1 MNKIYKVIWNKKKLC
16 WQAVSELATQGQVSG
31 EAKKAIKK
39 VRSNALT
46 ALMLPALSALSFAV
60 SAALH
65 DSALPT
71 GANVTSGEAQFQN
84 AGNQLNIQQ
93 NTQHLSTVWDTFNIG
108 KKAEVNFVQPN
119 QSSIAVN
126 RVLDSNASQIMGKL
140 NANGQVFLI
149 NPNGIVFSKTSQ
161 VNVGGLVASTLDLE
175 TDNQHGQM
183 SFANQGKAGKIE
195 QHGKITIKNGGT
207 VALIA
212 PQITQTGEMIAPNGE
227 VRLTAADQVRIRLDQ
242 GKLASY
248 DIDQGTL
255 QALIDQG
262 GVIIADDGRVHLTAQ
277 AQQNLGRA
285 VVNHSGYIQANRL
298 TTNSKGEIVL
308 LADLAHGTTQLTG
321 QLSAQGKN
329 GQSGGFVETSAAT
342 VNITN
347 SAKVNTQAELGAK
360 IGQWLIDPV
369 DFVVGKEGNITG
381 AALSAALQHT
391 DVTIQTRDTQST
403 VSTDPTQNTA
413 PAGHGDILIQDAV
426 TWQSGQALTL
436 DAYNNI
442 YINNVI
448 DASQVDGGKLVLK
461 YGQQSNDGSNGALYD
476 ADFGID
482 VPTYADYFIQAPV
495 HLQQGFNFSTQ
506 RGSDDA
512 NLKEFQVITNAA
524 DMQAIKDD
532 LVGNYALGSNIN
544 ASSIANFVP
553 IGTMIEGSGPN
564 VGNRPFKGLFD
575 GLGHVIENLTIHK
588 QGFQGQDSY
597 AGLFG
602 KIEDAD
608 IRNVGLINAQIQ
620 GGAFVGGLIGEMTD
634 SKLSNSFV
642 QGHVE
647 GQYHVGALVGYGFNS
662 ALDQV
667 YSTGSVN
674 YEDGESTLVGY
685 LHDASITNGYFSK
698 QNGAVTV
705 WDGLGVDSVLS
716 AEEAQQS
723 QSYSNLGWDITNT
736 AGQAAAWRIY
746 DGQTGPLLKAFL
758 TPLTIK
764 ADDYVGEYNGQVQ
777 NSNSYTT
784 SVQSADPTQI
794 LGEAIYT
801 GGSKNAG
808 QAQSEITGLYSTQT
822 GYDIDF
828 VAGQVQINK
837 AKISSIGNAVTD
849 KIYDGSLTANLTG
862 QAQANGLFGADQVQV
877 NVGTA
882 SFLDKNAGDNKA
894 VVLSEVTLSGQ
905 DATNYELVNELST
918 VANIS
923 RREIQNITGIQAQDK
938 IYDGTRTAHI
948 DQSQLVLDGLIVG
961 DQLSLDANAQFT
973 TKQAGTNKDVVI
985 DQLSLGG
992 ADASNYVLSEQ
1003 LQQSGTHSSADIH
1016 QAEIR
1021 LVDGLNVRDKVY
1033 DATTTAVL
1041 ESQNVVFDGLVQ
1053 GDQLRVDGTAS
1064 FADKH
1069 AGENKVVYLH
1079 SLDLIGEDAS
1089 NYRLVTQPYQLS
1101 ASIDKAILNLSNL
1114 LATNKI
1120 YDGTLDTQVEL
1131 WNVQIDGRLGNDLV
1145 NVAGGK
1151 AQFADKNAGQNKT
1164 VYISDLVLTGADA
1177 ENYQLQQAP
1186 LTATANIAQRVISD
1200 MSGFGSIVKTYDA
1213 KLSAPLST
1221 QYAQTHEAITG
1232 DNVMLY
1238 ATDASFG
1245 DKNVGLNK
1253 VVRLHGLELIGAD
1266 AANYALATNA
1276 QWYQGSINKALIAD
1290 IQGLIAENK
1299 VYDGTTHVQLNQ
1311 DQVKLAGAF
1320 IGDQLNLEIGQAQF
1334 ATKNAGQ
1341 DRLVSVSGL
1350 TLNGQDAQN
1359 YQLLPTSLN
1368 LQANIDQAVIHLQ
1381 GVQALDKTYNGNIN
1395 AQFNI
1400 NDIALNGKIAG
1411 DDLGLVLNGVY
1422 ADKNAGTDKS
1432 IRLVQAY
1439 LSGIDGQNYRL
1450 AEGALQTHYVADIH
1464 RAKISDI
1471 TGLNADKVYDGTT
1484 QALINTTNAVLNG
1497 KIEGDDLQ
1505 LLADGTFADKHAAAD
1520 KNVQVNLQLVGQ
1532 DAQNYELDKP
1542 VPTLTATIDKKIISA
1557 IQGITA
1563 KDKVHDGT
1571 TKADLNLDAAIFD
1584 GMIVGDELGV
1594 QADGHFTDAVVGSD
1608 KTVHIENIVLTG
1620 ADAQNYQLADVPFT
1634 TTGKIKDKVIYGAM
1648 DYVPIGGSNLD
1659 ITPLDISSMDIETAL
1674 LAVQSQRA
1682 NLLESQLRDQIAGV
1696 QARNDQI
1703 GKLNTVSNSL
1713 RALLAVFSTS
1723 QNSIQITA
1731 GSNIDQL
1738 FQQLKVDAQSAG
1750 VDIGSLLKGNVLNKA
1765 DIEAL
1770 QTGIKGQID
1779 SASNSQQMDMQRLQS
1794 LSAKRNEAYDA
1805 MANFIKKMQDSRD
1818 SFISN
1823 MRNVVRAPK
1832 VVIVDVNGKPQ
1843 SSTPSSATPAADTSP
1858 GTNLAHDNLLL
1869 NLELEMDHWRS
1880 TIEAQDQSIQRLAEA
1895 TDRLMSQTGQDQNN
1909 NSTPPNAGQD
1919 ALVSTRAI
1927 DRSLSQFQTAPNS
1940 DVSSQTNRDILIR
1953 FSPGQT
1959 IRDQLDRGSADTQD
1973 SSPSDQSLNRAT
1985 RLLAEGSKLQ
1995 ELLQMYRSELYQGG
2009 GDTNISDPNP
2019 ANTNNTPPA
2028 STSPVPSGQDQ
2039 NNNSTPPNPSQDSSA
2054 PNSDAL
2060 TETER
2065 AALHELVLLGLGGDG
2080 TYDNGV
2086 TREEFAAMLTKALGL
2101 DRQPDGNSLSDSE
2114 TTPTP
2119 WTKFP
2124 ILNTDNVGKKPNFT
2138 PQEILAIFA
2147 GLGIAQSPEQNPMG
2161 PTGKNVPSDMTLPNS
2176 GQDVPAPNQDG
2187 PSTESQ
2193 NNPKSLSMLGG
2204 QGSRLSFAAISAQQN
2219 GTNNSSQAPSQQ
2231 AISDMPNPTA
2241 NDLLQMQQQ
2250 MQNWTNITQIQSEI
2264 TKELGDTLKGVVQRA
2279 Q

>member
-381 AALSAALQHT
+381 AALSAALEQT
-391 DVTIQTRDTQST
+391 DVTIQTRDAQST
-403 VSTDPTQNTA
+403 VSTDPILIEPSIGQ
-413 PAGHGDILIQDAV
+413 GDIIIHDAI

-436 DAYNNI
+436 DANNNI
-442 YINNVI
+442 FINNVI
-448 DASQVDGGKLVLK
+448 DASQGQGGQLHLK
-461 YGQQSNDGSNGALYD
+461 YGQHSLDGKSGNQ
-476 ADFGID
+476 
-482 VPTYADYFIQAPV
+482 YADYFIQAPV
-495 HLQQGFNFSTQ
+495 HLQQGLNFSIQ
-506 RGSDDA
+506 RGSHLE
-512 NLKEFQVITNAA
+512 NLKTFQVLTDINAVQN
-524 DMQAIKDD
+524 MKND
-532 LVGNYALGSNIN
+532 LNGYYALGAHIDAKSV
-544 ASSIANFVP
+544 ANFVP
-553 IGTMIEGSGPN
+553 VGSMTEGSGEDA
-564 VGNRPFKGLFD
+564 GNHPFKGLFD

-1674 LAVQSQRA
+1674 LAVQSRRA

-1779 SASNSQQMDMQRLQS
+1779 SASNSQQMDMLRLQS
-1794 LSAKRNEAYDA
+1794 LTSKRNEAFESLT
-1805 MANFIKKMQDSRD
+1805 NFIKKMQDSRN
-1818 SFISN
+1818 SIIGN
-1823 MRNVVRAPK
+1823 MRNVVQAPK
-1832 VVIVDVNGKPQ
+1832 VVIVDANGNPQ
-1843 SSTPSSATPAADTSP
+1843 ASTPSSVTLPANGSP
-1858 GTNLAHDNLLL
+1858 NTNSLLNDPLL
-1869 NLELEMDHWRS
+1869 NLELEMNHWHS
-1880 TIEAQDQSIQRLAEA
+1880 LIQAQDQLIQSLADAMKDVIRRAGSERN
-1895 TDRLMSQTGQDQNN
+1895 TNSQTPNLANTNAAIPAVLPASVPSPAPVDPASLATAIQNSG
-1909 NSTPPNAGQD
+1909 NSSGVAS
-1919 ALVSTRAI
+1919 STNGGNSGLGTNPSNEAI
-1927 DRSLSQFQTAPNS
+1927 
-1940 DVSSQTNRDILIR
+1940 
-1953 FSPGQT
+1953 
-1959 IRDQLDRGSADTQD
+1959 
-1973 SSPSDQSLNRAT
+1973 QSLYTAYFGRPADEAG
-1985 RLLAEGSKLQ
+1985 LANWSTQLSSGTIAQQSIGLYNSVAQAGGNVYVPASSTNTNEIL
-1995 ELLQMYRSELYQGG
+1995 SELYQNLFGRPAEGG
-2009 GDTNISDPNP
+2009 GLAYWTQVSSGNSNMSSQSVIE
-2019 ANTNNTPPA
+2019 AIRA
-2028 STSPVPSGQDQ
+2028 STSGTSTSSDVLINQQLSANPVS
-2039 NNNSTPPNPSQDSSA
+2039 SDSV
-2054 PNSDAL
+2054 PQPILDFITDAS
-2060 TETER
+2060 
-2065 AALHELVLLGLGGDG
+2065 
-2080 TYDNGV
+2080 
-2086 TREEFAAMLTKALGL
+2086 
-2101 DRQPDGNSLSDSE
+2101 NSLSS
-2114 TTPTP
+2114 
-2119 WTKFP
+2119 
-2124 ILNTDNVGKKPNFT
+2124 
-2138 PQEILAIFA
+2138 
-2147 GLGIAQSPEQNPMG
+2147 
-2161 PTGKNVPSDMTLPNS
+2161 
-2176 GQDVPAPNQDG
+2176 
-2187 PSTESQ
+2187 
-2193 NNPKSLSMLGG
+2193 
-2204 QGSRLSFAAISAQQN
+2204 
-2219 GTNNSSQAPSQQ
+2219 GTNSSSAEAIKQA
-2231 AISDMPNPTA
+2231 
-2241 NDLLQMQQQ
+2241 LEKLQRD
-2250 MQNWTNITQIQSEI
+2250 NLA
-2264 TKELGDTLKGVVQRA
+2264 K
-2279 Q
+2279 